1 MKPLITPVLS
11 YYRTLNAAKA
21 AIKEKKYACSKAD
34 VVINLS
40 DDGKL
45 QDVSNISSIWV
56 LLSLSPMVDHDCLI
70 GLYLSA

>member
-45 QDVSNISSIWV
+45 QDVSNISSI
-56 LLSLSPMVDHDCLI
+56 
-70 GLYLSA
+70 